1 LLVSTNVH
9 GKSKG
14 VTVFGKL
21 ENYLHN
27 IRDSNI
33 FINTHYFDFFMVNLT
48 NVSDVINSTV
58 IPERV
63 QNVIHYSFDIGIF
76 LGVIFGL
83 LSIAFAIWFGYGGKL
98 RDFLTVSKKSEIDQK
113 IAMMYGYAE
122 DVRNNWKND
131 FKTDLKIERILADIR
146 SVGRLRKAI
155 KNEQK
160 EYLISAKNRFLE
172 ELRKKGYNQEAN
184 RIEEVFVSYLW

>member
-1 LLVSTNVH
+1 MVNWKITFIIFGIPISLLILTIS
-9 GKSKG
+9 
-14 VTVFGKL
+14 
-21 ENYLHN
+21 
-27 IRDSNI
+27 I
-33 FINTHYFDFFMVNLT
+33 FLMVNLT

-58 IPERV
+58 IPENV
-63 QNVIHYSFDIGIF
+63 HNVIHYSFDIGIF
-76 LGVIFGL
+76 LGLTFGL

-122 DVRNNWKND
+122 DVRNNWNEK
-131 FKTDLKIERILADIR
+131 FKTDLKIERILADVR

-155 KNEQK
+155 KDEQK
-160 EYLISAKNRFLE
+160 EHLISAKNRFLE
-172 ELRKKGYNQEAN
+172 ELRKKGYNQESN

>member
-1 LLVSTNVH
+1 
-9 GKSKG
+9 
-14 VTVFGKL
+14 
-21 ENYLHN
+21 
-27 IRDSNI
+27 
-33 FINTHYFDFFMVNLT
+33 MVNLT
-48 NVSDVINSTV
+48 NVSDIINSTV

-146 SVGRLRKAI
+146 SIGRLRKAI
-155 KNEQK
+155 KDEQK

>member
-1 LLVSTNVH
+1 LVNWKITFIIFGIPMSLLILTIS
-9 GKSKG
+9 
-14 VTVFGKL
+14 
-21 ENYLHN
+21 
-27 IRDSNI
+27 I
-33 FINTHYFDFFMVNLT
+33 FSMVNLT
-48 NVSDVINSTV
+48 NVSDAINSTI

-76 LGVIFGL
+76 LGLIFGF

-122 DVRNNWKND
+122 DVRNNWNEN

-155 KNEQK
+155 KDEQK
-160 EYLISAKNRFLE
+160 EQLVSSKNRFLE
-172 ELRKKGYNQEAN
+172 ELKKKGYNQEAN

>member
-1 LLVSTNVH
+1 MINDLKYTLIIFGVPISLLILTIS
-9 GKSKG
+9 
-14 VTVFGKL
+14 
-21 ENYLHN
+21 
-27 IRDSNI
+27 I
-33 FINTHYFDFFMVNLT
+33 FFMVNLT
-48 NVSDVINSTV
+48 NVSDAINSTI

-76 LGVIFGL
+76 LGLTFGL
-83 LSIAFAIWFGYGGKL
+83 FSIAFAIWFGYGGKL

-122 DVRNNWKND
+122 DVRKNWKDN

-146 SVGRLRKAI
+146 SVGRLKKAI
-155 KNEQK
+155 KDEQK
-160 EYLISAKNRFLE
+160 EYLISAKNRFLV
-172 ELRKKGYNQEAN
+172 ELREKGYNLEAN

>member
-1 LLVSTNVH
+1 MSLLILTIS
-9 GKSKG
+9 
-14 VTVFGKL
+14 
-21 ENYLHN
+21 
-27 IRDSNI
+27 I
-33 FINTHYFDFFMVNLT
+33 FSMVNLT
-48 NVSDVINSTV
+48 NVSDAINSTI

-76 LGVIFGL
+76 LGLIFGF

-122 DVRNNWKND
+122 DVRNNWNEN
-131 FKTDLKIERILADIR
+131 FKTHLKIERILADIR

-155 KNEQK
+155 KDEQK
-160 EYLISAKNRFLE
+160 EQLVSSKNRFLE
-172 ELRKKGYNQEAN
+172 ELKKKGYNQEAN